1 MYHTAWTDI
10 WIPALREVDLE
21 PSAKE
26 GAKRIEALVSLYW
39 SSRSLHLKSLLTQ
52 SHKSQPRKNLSDRLE
67 LEESLAKSLNSML
80 FSISKTKK
88 QGQLMPMTGV
98 ISGVKQKKGGVNRYC
113 PNITMETIFM
123 NIENTKRNVPHKFV
137 LNLSQR
143 LDLIRY

>member
-10 WIPALREVDLE
+10 WIPALRGVDLE

-67 LEESLAKSLNSML
+67 LEKSLAKSLNSML
-80 FSISKTKK
+80 FSMSKTEK
-88 QGQLMPMTGV
+88 QGHV
-98 ISGVKQKKGGVNRYC
+98 NVNRL
-113 PNITMETIFM
+113 
-123 NIENTKRNVPHKFV
+123 FV
-137 LNLSQR
+137 LSVKNDNDDPIRDSFDEHYIL
-143 LDLIRY
+143 LLAEIKEFNALIDNKTFFS